1 MLIRTKF
8 KAASALGI
16 SQPSPWNRCWQHLS
30 LCITSCSSLSPDY
43 MGTAHMQGA
52 QMTLYSVLES
62 TMVYKHW
69 WQPYKE
75 IRKQHP
81 LDLLQKKVLQ
91 RRNLAKGN
99 VISAVRWACF
109 VYSRPGWGISLSSD
123 KHLMKRGSTA
133 YQTSLAQPVI
143 PCMGKGHHPLPHCSE
158 IFPRA
163 PCCPAEIFEAL
174 ASTEGLNTKAKCP
187 NPDILTS
194 FGWALYS
201 STSKPK
207 LRWQLSSFLT

>member
-1 MLIRTKF
+1 
-8 KAASALGI
+8 
-16 SQPSPWNRCWQHLS
+16 
-30 LCITSCSSLSPDY
+30 

-99 VISAVRWACF
+99 VISAVR
-109 VYSRPGWGISLSSD
+109 
-123 KHLMKRGSTA
+123 
-133 YQTSLAQPVI
+133 
-143 PCMGKGHHPLPHCSE
+143 
-158 IFPRA
+158 
-163 PCCPAEIFEAL
+163 
-174 ASTEGLNTKAKCP
+174 
-187 NPDILTS
+187 
-194 FGWALYS
+194 
-201 STSKPK
+201 
-207 LRWQLSSFLT
+207 